1 MLIFVKLLAKYIVII
16 YALGSVHKKF
26 GVWIKAVPLK
36 VPPKVKFPAGLER
49 LSRFKLKQAFLIISD
64 AGFFMYLIQC
74 ISLRLVKRSAS
85 EPGLTLNLL
94 LFTLPT
100 WSVVLE
106 HCPVLQYIYFFQ
118 WQRNDKAR
126 QEKNIIDGK
135 VAFKDSNETMF
146 IFWEV

>member
-1 MLIFVKLLAKYIVII
+1 MLIFVKRLAKYIII
-16 YALGSVHKKF
+16 FYALGSVHKKF
-26 GVWIKAVPLK
+26 SVWIEAVPLK

-49 LSRFKLKQAFLIISD
+49 LSRSKLKQAFLIISD
-64 AGFFMYLIQC
+64 AELFKYLIQC

-85 EPGLTLNLL
+85 EPGLTLYLL